1 MTTQRPYILAVLLLL
16 CLLGCDDRR
25 KDNSSPTI
33 EKAPLPT
40 PPISLRIISDTVHV
54 DGALYAY
61 GDSLMIPLIVNERD
75 CDSYYDTDEEGE
87 RMREDRLRNERKVC
101 LQFTNPIHGYAVQ
114 VILHPDEEREEVG
127 MGEWRL
133 SKGKDTLNI
142 DTGFYWDWK
151 EVVADQVVDSIRYS
165 GEIYRIAPSHLMIQ
179 GKDSIIFDTPFCF
192 KDVDF
197 DGEDEICFRAGG
209 WNRYYYNAYK
219 ILSRCKA
226 RLIEGEPYNNL
237 VYSQIE
243 DCRSEFDYTNH
254 EISIYEQSG
263 VGRSSSHRYKRRQR
277 VTDTLNPMQQIS
289 GYETEYSSSAFHH
302 EEYFENGKRVKS
314 VKTYHLDYTGAY
326 ADTEIIAEY
335 IAEKEMVFVLKK
347 LTLHD
352 YDNSFYKTL
361 YEK

>member
-1 MTTQRPYILAVLLLL
+1 MKLETLFAQIFVLL
-16 CLLGCDDRR
+16 CLLGCVGRR
-25 KDNSSPTI
+25 NGNPATTKG
-33 EKAPLPT
+33 EAPLPT

-61 GDSLMIPLIVNERD
+61 GDSLMIPLIVNETD
-75 CDSYYDTDEEGE
+75 CDSYYDTDDEGE
-87 RMREDRLRNERKVC
+87 RMREARLRNDRKVC
-101 LQFTNPIHGYAVQ
+101 LQFTSPIHGYAVQ
-114 VILHPDEEREEVG
+114 VTLHPDEGHDEVG

-133 SKGKDTLNI
+133 SKGKDTLKI

-179 GKDSIIFDTPFCF
+179 GRDSVIFNTPFCF

-209 WNRYYYNAYK
+209 WNRYYFNAYK
-219 ILSRCKA
+219 ILSRCEA
-226 RLIEGEPYNNL
+226 RLMEGEPYNNL

-243 DCRSEFDYTNH
+243 NCTSEFGYTNQ
-254 EISIYEQSG
+254 EISIHEQSG
-263 VGRSSSHRYKRRQR
+263 VGRSSSHRYKRRAR
-277 VTDTLNPMQQIS
+277 VTDTLNPMQHIS

-302 EEYFENGKRVKS
+302 EEYFENGKWVKS
-314 VKTYHLDYTGAY
+314 VKTYRLDYTGAY

-335 IAEKEMVFVLKK
+335 VAEKEMVFALKK
-347 LTLHD
+347 LILHD
-352 YDNSFYKTL
+352 RDNNFHKTL